1 MSDFSPEALVHHLC
15 RLIVMALLA
24 MAPASAPSFADDSW
38 FDKQWTKVA
47 AAPAQLLSRWRT
59 VVVPAAPD
67 VARKAT
73 TVAYAP
79 PTPAVVRPLSGYAH
93 ELSGLASYYDEV
105 QMTSSGEQFDKRALT
120 AAHKT
125 LPLGTRVRVTNLSN
139 GKSTIVRIN
148 DRGPFKAGRVIDLS
162 EAAAEQIAMTATG
175 LARVAIEVVR

>member
-1 MSDFSPEALVHHLC
+1 MHHRR

-24 MAPASAPSFADDSW
+24 MVSASAPASAEDSW

-59 VVVPAAPD
+59 VVVPAVPD
-67 VARKAT
+67 TERKPR

-79 PTPAVVRPLSGYAH
+79 PTSTVSRPLSGYAH
-93 ELSGLASYYDEV
+93 ELNGLASYYDEV
-105 QMTSSGEQFDKRALT
+105 QMTSSGEPFDKRALT

-125 LPLGTRVRVTNLSN
+125 LPLGTKVRVTNLSN
-139 GKSTIVRIN
+139 GKSTVVRIN

-162 EAAAEQIAMTATG
+162 EAAAEQIAMTASG